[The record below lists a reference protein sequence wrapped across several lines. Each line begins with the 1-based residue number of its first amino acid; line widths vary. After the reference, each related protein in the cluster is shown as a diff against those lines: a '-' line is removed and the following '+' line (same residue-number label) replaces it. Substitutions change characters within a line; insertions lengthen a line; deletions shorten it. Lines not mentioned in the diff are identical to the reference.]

1 MVDKIC
7 PTIITISLNLH
18 GTRVIQLLIE
28 KLSKGINENISSQ
41 ASIIQRSQ
49 NPQDDFN
56 KIKGFKYSESHN
68 QSHKI
73 LIQLITSIQDQAQQ
87 LMMDMYGNHVIQS
100 FLNAFKAAEK
110 PEEEDTIGTH
120 QTNKLYTEFIFKTCI
135 K

>member
-1 MVDKIC
+1 MY
-7 PTIITISLNLH
+7 
-18 GTRVIQLLIE
+18 
-28 KLSKGINENISSQ
+28 
-41 ASIIQRSQ
+41 IIQEKKG
-49 NPQDDFN
+49 